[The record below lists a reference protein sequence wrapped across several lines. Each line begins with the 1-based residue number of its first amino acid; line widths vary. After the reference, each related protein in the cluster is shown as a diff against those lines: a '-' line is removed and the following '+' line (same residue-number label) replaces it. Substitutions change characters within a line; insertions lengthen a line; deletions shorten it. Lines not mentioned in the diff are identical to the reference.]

1 MGSVTPYIATRYAK
15 TRGRNRIDLLSPA
28 AHAQFVA
35 HDLPQQII
43 AVLKVDA
50 NEVIIE
56 PLCDATGVFRV
67 PVGDGKLSVRPIEFK
82 RFRSKADDDG
92 GVRLCGA
99 FHLEFGR
106 SVRGPIALGHSAHFG
121 MGVFRPL

>member
-1 MGSVTPYIATRYAK
+1 MLAKSCVDSLPEGIVEESRRWVSVTPYIATRYAK

-82 RFRSKADDDG
+82 RFRSKA
-92 GVRLCGA
+92 
-99 FHLEFGR
+99 
-106 SVRGPIALGHSAHFG
+106 
-121 MGVFRPL
+121 